1 MTTQLAKLKTL
12 LQTLSGPLRVQI
24 TPTDPE
30 SPWKLERLKV
40 QGIDFLEVDAEMLI
54 RASKAMEGQLP
65 QALLT
70 EAPAQSVL
78 QAVGNAVLQR
88 VLDRW
93 RATEGQDPAVRPGYQ
108 TGALYES
115 LLSAQVRV
123 TK

>member
-1 MTTQLAKLKTL
+1 MQ
-12 LQTLSGPLRVQI
+12 VQI

>member
-1 MTTQLAKLKTL
+1 MTQLAKLKSL
-12 LQTLSGPLRVQI
+12 LQTLTGPLRVVI
-24 TPTDPE
+24 TPTDPG
-30 SPWKLERLKV
+30 SVTKLEHLRER
-40 QGIDFLEVDAEMLI
+40 GYDFLDVDAEMLI
-54 RASKAMEGQLP
+54 RASKAMEAQLP

-78 QAVGNAVLQR
+78 QAIGAAVHQR
-88 VLDRW
+88 ILDRW

>member
-1 MTTQLAKLKTL
+1 MTQLAKLKSL
-12 LQTLSGPLRVQI
+12 LQTLTGPLRVVI

-30 SPWKLERLKV
+30 SVTKLEHLRER
-40 QGIDFLEVDAEMLI
+40 GHDFLDVDAEMLI
-54 RASKAMEGQLP
+54 RASKAMEAQLP

-78 QAVGNAVLQR
+78 QAIGAAVHQR
-88 VLDRW
+88 ILDRW

-115 LLSAQVRV
+115 MLSAQVRV